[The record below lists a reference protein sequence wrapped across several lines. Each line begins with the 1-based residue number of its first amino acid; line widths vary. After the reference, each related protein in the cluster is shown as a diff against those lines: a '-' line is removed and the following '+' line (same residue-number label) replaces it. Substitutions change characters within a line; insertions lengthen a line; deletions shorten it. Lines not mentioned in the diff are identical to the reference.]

1 MKPTHGKLT
10 ILLIILIPIS
20 SFAQNSPTETGIG
33 ITKTWEKDNMEI
45 VFVPAGTFLMGSNND
60 QLDAALSECSELSPT
75 GNCTLHQYSHEQPAH
90 WAYLDS
96 FWIDK
101 TEVTNTLFCNFL
113 NDEGNQIENGVYWF
127 EP

>member
-60 QLDAALSECSELSPT
+60 QLDAAL
-75 GNCTLHQYSHEQPAH
+75 
-90 WAYLDS
+90 
-96 FWIDK
+96 
-101 TEVTNTLFCNFL
+101 
-113 NDEGNQIENGVYWF
+113 
-127 EP
+127 